1 MSVSTLAVAVPSRNA
16 VGSDLDHLYCCNSD
30 LSLCGLDIADL
41 DELEEFPEDDL
52 CIVCR
57 ELEEKPCERCGQ

>member
-1 MSVSTLAVAVPSRNA
+1 MSTATLAVAAPRRSA
-16 VGSDLDHLYCCNSD
+16 ASSDLDHLYCCDPD

-41 DELEEFPEDDL
+41 DELEDFPDEDL

-57 ELEEKPCERCGQ
+57 ELGELPCERCGQ